1 MQVVSTH
8 PADARMVTALRKRV
22 ERIHAP
28 KWALVFGD
36 RKEMCEQALDLVYSG
51 VKLAHVAGGETRH
64 DDASIAHPD
73 HRTRNAIS
81 MLSDVHFVANDF
93 ARQNLA
99 RIGIT
104 QHVYVTGLP
113 SLDELVHISRMPAP
127 DRQDMALV
135 LCHPHPSDKDRTDT
149 WLKAAGDALEESGC
163 EHATVI
169 EPNADDGGRAIDSLR
184 NLGGMTTMFK
194 RLGFDDFIEHL
205 RRCRLFITNSSSG
218 RIEAPMF
225 GTRVV
230 EIGDRQTG
238 RAPMGTPWHHPEGR
252 ACGRIEEVLRE
263 VCV

>member
-1 MQVVSTH
+1 M
-8 PADARMVTALRKRV
+8 AEALRKRV

-36 RKEMCEQALDLVYSG
+36 RKEMCEDALDLVYSG

-64 DDASIAHPD
+64 DDPSICHPD

-93 ARQNLA
+93 AKSNLA
-99 RIGIT
+99 RIGIA

-113 SLDELVHISRMPAP
+113 SLDELVHISRMPKP
-127 DRQDMALV
+127 DRQDFALV
-135 LCHPHPSDKDRTDT
+135 LIHPHPSDRARSDA
-149 WLKAAGDALEESGC
+149 WLSDAADAVGASGAESC
-163 EHATVI
+163 VLL
-169 EPNADDGGRAIDSLR
+169 EPNADDGGRQLDQLR
-184 NLGGMTTMFK
+184 NWGGIRDCAMK
-194 RLGFDDFIEHL
+194 RLRLDDFVEHL
-205 RRCRLFITNSSSG
+205 RRCRVFVTNSSAG

-225 GTRVV
+225 GTAVV

-238 RAPMGTPWHHPEGR
+238 RAPMGTSWHHPEGR
-252 ACGRIEEVLRE
+252 ACGRIEEILRE